1 MIIILQ
7 WSRFSVYINGA
18 YFGLYELR
26 EKFNTEYFDERED
39 IDKDSI
45 EILSMSYF
53 YNLILRALE
62 GNVDNFYNDY
72 AAFDALDPND
82 ENYMIDADKY
92 FDLSHYTDY
101 IIAESWMGNT
111 DWPGNN
117 IKIYRSNKTN
127 YRWRFALIDLEL
139 SLNPNG
145 WTTCFYNHIRYMED
159 QY

>member
-1 MIIILQ
+1 
-7 WSRFSVYINGA
+7 
-18 YFGLYELR
+18 
-26 EKFNTEYFDERED
+26 
-39 IDKDSI
+39 
-45 EILSMSYF
+45 
-53 YNLILRALE
+53 
-62 GNVDNFYNDY
+62 
-72 AAFDALDPND
+72 
-82 ENYMIDADKY
+82 MIDADKY

-159 QY
+159 QSTDNPYINIWLQSIQMKLI